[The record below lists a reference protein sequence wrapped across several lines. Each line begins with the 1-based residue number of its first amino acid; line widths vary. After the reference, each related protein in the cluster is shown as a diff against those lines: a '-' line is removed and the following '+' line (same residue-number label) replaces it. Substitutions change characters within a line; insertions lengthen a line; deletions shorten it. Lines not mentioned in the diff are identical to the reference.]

1 MDIREFAPRGFVPD
15 DNCPDGMDCPWWPA
29 CRAEKLDDDPCPL
42 LDRDT
47 DRQKP
52 VDKLMEE
59 EY

>member
-1 MDIREFAPRGFVPD
+1 MDIKEFAPRGFVPD

-29 CRAEKLDDDPCPL
+29 CQAEKSEDDPCPL

-59 EY
+59 WY